1 MNADS
6 RLPEDPATSLH
17 ALLDLIDRCRSSLPA
32 TVAASLAAVASPA
45 DRAQQYRTTSNE
57 CWATIRSLGEQFDAL
72 EPVLSAAEAS
82 GALSPNGVVVL
93 PRERKAGNA
102 WEQLGAVLGGS
113 EGGRGGAGS
122 KGKAKEPFKRQFEPP
137 TSPEELADFVQKWEA
152 TRPRVRLKLV
162 GTGSEAE
169 PREMRVTLRGVMRA
183 TVVLRWQEGA
193 DGRRAIGVD
202 LVNCCGLSESKPP
215 YLPSQFS
222 LFQTLTNSAMLLVDR
237 ARIRRARADGEC
249 ESIVEEV
256 LTFLSDP
263 PLPFQ

>member
-183 TVVLRWQEGA
+183 TV
-193 DGRRAIGVD
+193 
-202 LVNCCGLSESKPP
+202 KPP